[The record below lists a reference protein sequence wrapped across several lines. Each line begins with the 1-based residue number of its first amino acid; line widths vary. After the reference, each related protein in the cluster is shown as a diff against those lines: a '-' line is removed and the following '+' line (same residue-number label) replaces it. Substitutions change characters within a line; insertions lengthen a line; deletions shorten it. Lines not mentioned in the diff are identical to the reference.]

1 MTAEAVTQL
10 KRAKTA
16 AQSALVA
23 AGARLQPCWRRAES
37 AAVAVAS
44 PVIVGL
50 AIFGL
55 AIFGLGVLG
64 SAELSAQGLPVP
76 ATIAAPASG
85 QTSGAAGAAANPA
98 AGQFGTIG
106 AIDVRGN
113 RRVDRQAILSYMQ
126 IKVGDPFDPSLLNEG
141 LKRLVATTL
150 FLDVTLERSGS
161 TLVVQ
166 VLEQRVINRIAFE
179 GNNKIKD
186 EELLSEIQLRP
197 RQPFTKS
204 KVQEA
209 VRRILS
215 LYQAQGRFATEVEPK
230 IIVLEQN
237 RADLV
242 FEIIESNPSKIVGI
256 NFVGNRKY
264 SDTRLRQVV
273 LSREDRFWRFANAM
287 VNYDPT
293 RVAVDTEL
301 LTKFYRQNGFADVK
315 VVDSVGELT
324 TDRAGFYLTFTIEE
338 GLRYRVGAVDFDN
351 KISRLDTGL
360 LARRN
365 KVREGR
371 YLNEDRVRESV
382 EKMVEAANENGAP
395 FAKVGTKLERDKAA
409 QTIALTYVIE
419 DGPRAFVERINITGN
434 ERTRDYVIRRRI
446 GFEEGDAFNLTK
458 LKRAQRNIQRLGFF
472 SKVEIEPTEG
482 QAEDRVVINANVA
495 ETSTATFE
503 VGGSYSNASG
513 FGANFSLNQRNFLG
527 RGQKVGVSAN
537 LAQNNKAFSFSFTEP
552 YLAGWDVSAGLSGG
566 FSEVNNQDSG
576 YLEQTYSAGVFG
588 GYELINDLTQSWR
601 YNFAYS
607 SLQQDST
614 SAIISDEGSTTT
626 RSSLSHSITYDVRD
640 NPANPSEGWVAGL
653 TTEIAGL
660 GGDVAYLKNSAK
672 GGFYY
677 AINDNFTLAFE
688 GEGGWLQPFNDE
700 GTYVADRFT
709 MGALQVRGFARS
721 GIGPIASDTLQ
732 RVGGS
737 KYYRGTAE
745 LRFPIPLPVDLDI
758 KGRVFTDVGALWDVN
773 TTFGTAQGVTA
784 LNDTADP
791 RLSIGYGLTWASPI
805 GPLQLDFGYAM
816 RSQASDDKQVFRF
829 NIQRGF

>member
-1 MTAEAVTQL
+1 MMVEAAFPVAPLQTPL
-10 KRAKTA
+10 ALGLNRGLRWAKTRA
-16 AQSALVA
+16 RQIACLTAFGLVVALMPSLPGHAQS
-23 AGARLQPCWRRAES
+23 
-37 AAVAVAS
+37 
-44 PVIVGL
+44 
-50 AIFGL
+50 
-55 AIFGLGVLG
+55 
-64 SAELSAQGLPVP
+64 LPVP
-76 ATIAAPASG
+76 ATIA
-85 QTSGAAGAAANPA
+85 NPA
-98 AGQFGTIG
+98 ASPTNAQAGAQGQVVRQVQADAIA

-126 IKVGDPFDPSLLNEG
+126 IKVGDPFDPSLLNEA

-150 FLDVTLERSGS
+150 FIDVSLERSGS
-161 TLVVQ
+161 TLIVQ
-166 VLEQRVINRIAFE
+166 VQEQRVINRIAFE

-204 KVQEA
+204 KVQDA

-264 SDTRLRQVV
+264 SDTRLRQII
-273 LSREDRFWRFANAM
+273 LSRESRFWRFANGM

-293 RVAVDTEL
+293 RVAVDAEL

-338 GLRYRVGAVDFDN
+338 GLRYRVSNVRYEN
-351 KISRLDTGL
+351 EIERLDTNL
-360 LARRN
+360 IAQRN
-365 KVREGR
+365 KVRIGSF
-371 YLNEDRVRESV
+371 LNEDKIRDSV
-382 EKMVEAANENGAP
+382 EKMVETANENGAA
-395 FAKVGTKLERDKAA
+395 FVKVSPELKRDKQAR
-409 QTIALTYVIE
+409 TIEIVYKIE
-419 DGPRAFVERINITGN
+419 NGPRAFVERINITGN
-434 ERTRDYVIRRRI
+434 ERTRDYVIRRRF

-472 SKVEIEPTEG
+472 SKVEIEPAEG
-482 QAEDRVVINANVA
+482 QAEDRVIVNAAVQ

-537 LAQNNKAFSFSFTEP
+537 LAQNNRAFDFSFTEP
-552 YLAGWDVSAGLSGG
+552 YLLGWDVAAGVNGG
-566 FSEVNNQDSG
+566 FSQVNNEDSG
-576 YLEQTYSAGVFG
+576 YLEQTYNAGVFA
-588 GYELINDLTQSWR
+588 GYELIDDLNQSWR
-601 YNFAYS
+601 YNFAFS
-607 SLQQDST
+607 SIEQSNT
-614 SAIISDEGSTTT
+614 SAIISDEGATST
-626 RSSLSHSITYDVRD
+626 RSSIRHSITYDVRD
-640 NPANPSEGWVAGL
+640 SVSDPSEGWVASL
-653 TTEIAGL
+653 ATEVAGL
-660 GGDVAYLKNSAK
+660 GGDVAYLKNTAK
-672 GGFYY
+672 AGYY
-677 AINDNFTLAFE
+677 YPINDNFTLVFE
-688 GEGGWLQPFNDE
+688 GEGGWLEPFNEE

-709 MGALQVRGFARS
+709 MGSLQVRGFSRS
-721 GIGPIASDTLQ
+721 GIGPIASDTMQ

-737 KYYRGTAE
+737 KFYRGTAE
-745 LRFPIPLPVDLDI
+745 LRFPVPLPIDIDI
-758 KGRVFTDVGALWDVN
+758 KGRVFMDTGALWDVN
-773 TTFGTAQGVTA
+773 TTFGQDQGVTA

-816 RSQASDDKQVFRF
+816 RSQTSDDTQVFRF
-829 NIQRGF
+829 NIQRAF

>member
-1 MTAEAVTQL
+1 MMAEAALRSAPMRTS
-10 KRAKTA
+10 RALGSRCAKA
-16 AQSALVA
+16 RGLLLVAIVVVGGLAALV
-23 AGARLQPCWRRAES
+23 PS
-37 AAVAVAS
+37 S
-44 PVIVGL
+44 PGYT
-50 AIFGL
+50 
-55 AIFGLGVLG
+55 
-64 SAELSAQGLPVP
+64 QGLPVP
-76 ATIAAPASG
+76 ATIASPG
-85 QTSGAAGAAANPA
+85 GIP
-98 AGQFGTIG
+98 AGQAQSQVQQLGQGQGVQADRIG

-113 RRVDRQAILSYMQ
+113 RRVDRQAIISYMQ
-126 IKVGDPFDPSLLNEG
+126 IKVGDPFDPSLLNEA

-150 FLDVTLERSGS
+150 FIDASLERSGS
-161 TLVVQ
+161 TLIVLVQ
-166 VLEQRVINRIAFE
+166 EQRVINRIAFE

-204 KVQEA
+204 KVQDA

-242 FEIIESNPSKIVGI
+242 FEIIESDPSKIVGI

-264 SDTRLRQVV
+264 SDTRLRQVI
-273 LSREDRFWRFANAM
+273 LSRESRFWRFANGM

-293 RVAVDTEL
+293 RVAVDAEL

-324 TDRAGFYLTFTIEE
+324 TDRAGFYLTFTIVE
-338 GLRYRVGAVDFDN
+338 GLRYRFADVRYEN
-351 KISRLDTGL
+351 EIERLDTDL
-360 LARRN
+360 IARRN
-365 KVREGR
+365 KVRRGA
-371 YLNEDRVRESV
+371 YYNEDKIRDSV
-382 EKMVEAANENGAP
+382 EKMVEAANENGAA
-395 FAKVGTKLERDKAA
+395 FVKVSPDLKRDKEA
-409 QTIALTYVIE
+409 QTIEVVYKIE
-419 DGPRAFVERINITGN
+419 NGPRAFVERINITGN
-434 ERTRDYVIRRRI
+434 DRTRDYVIRRRF

-482 QAEDRVVINANVA
+482 QAEDRVIINANVQ

-503 VGGSYSNASG
+503 VGGSFSNASG
-513 FGANFSLNQRNFLG
+513 FGANFSLSQRNFLG

-537 LAQNNKAFSFSFTEP
+537 LAQNNRAFDFSFTEP
-552 YLAGWDVSAGLSGG
+552 YLLGWDVAAGVSGG
-566 FSEVNNQDSG
+566 FSEVNNEDSG
-576 YLEQTYSAGVFG
+576 YLEQTYNGGVFA
-588 GYELINDLTQSWR
+588 GYELIDDLTQSWR

-607 SLQQDST
+607 SIEQSNT
-614 SAIISDEGSTTT
+614 SAIISDEGATST
-626 RSSLSHSITYDVRD
+626 RSSIRHSIAYDVRD
-640 NPANPSEGWVAGL
+640 SVSDPTEGWVASL
-653 TTEIAGL
+653 ATEVAGL

-672 GGFYY
+672 AGYY
-677 AINDNFTLAFE
+677 YPINDNFTLVFE
-688 GEGGWLQPFNDE
+688 GEGGWLEPFNDE

-709 MGALQVRGFARS
+709 MGGLQVRGFSRS

-737 KYYRGTAE
+737 KFYRGTAE
-745 LRFPIPLPVDLDI
+745 LRFPVPLPVDISI
-758 KGRVFTDVGALWDVN
+758 KGRVFMDTGALWDVN
-773 TTFGTAQGVTA
+773 TTFGQDQGVTA
-784 LNDTADP
+784 MNDTADP

-816 RSQASDDKQVFRF
+816 RSQTSDDTQVFRF
-829 NIQRGF
+829 NIQRAF